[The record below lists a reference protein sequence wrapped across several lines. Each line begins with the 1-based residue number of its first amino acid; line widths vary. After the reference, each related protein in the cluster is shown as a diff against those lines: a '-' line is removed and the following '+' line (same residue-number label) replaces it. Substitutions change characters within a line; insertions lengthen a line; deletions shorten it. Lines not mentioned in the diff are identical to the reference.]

1 MKKHR
6 RKTLNILSLTLVLSL
21 IVGLYASPMSMHKL
35 SAEEAEAT
43 QEAAQEAG
51 QNDAQEAGQ
60 EFIISQDDMSTR
72 LNSAWDDWGNLK
84 YVNDNGEDVIALG
97 DDGGAG
103 IYMEKYSGP
112 KNIIVSARGRVG

>member
-21 IVGLYASPMSMHKL
+21 IVGLFASPMSMHKL
-35 SAEEAEAT
+35 SAEEAEATQEAT

-60 EFIISQDDMSTR
+60 EFIISQDDMSHKIKFCLGR
-72 LNSAWDDWGNLK
+72 L
-84 YVNDNGEDVIALG
+84 GEFKI
-97 DDGGAG
+97 
-103 IYMEKYSGP
+103 
-112 KNIIVSARGRVG
+112 R